1 MNKQLRS
8 SLLLLLT
15 AAIWG
20 FAMPAQRAGSEF
32 LSPMT
37 FNALRT
43 MLGFLVMLPLML
55 HQDKKDPAPFTKK
68 DVLAGCVAGTVLF
81 IAAFLQQAGVSVQPG
96 AEEMQQ
102 AGEAVQNGTDA
113 GKAGFITALYV
124 VLVPVLG
131 VFVRKKTGIT
141 TWLAL
146 LLAIPAL
153 YLLCMEPG
161 KAFFLQASDGML
173 LVGAVFW
180 AVHILVTDHFV
191 QTVRPLRLCVVQFA
205 VGAVLNGMFA
215 LFTESIATQDVIGG
229 LWAVAYCGI
238 LSTGV
243 GYTLQTIGQ
252 KECHP
257 AVAALILC
265 LESVFCVIG
274 GELML
279 NEKMSTEGYIGCA
292 LMLGAVVLAQGSV
305 LFTNR
310 KADVHV

>member
-1 MNKQLRS
+1 MNRQLKS

-20 FAMPAQRAGSEF
+20 FAMPAQRAGSQF

-68 DVLAGCVAGTVLF
+68 DILAGCLTGTVLF

-96 AEEMQQ
+96 AEEMRL
-102 AGEAVQNGTDA
+102 AGETVQNGTDA

-131 VFVRKKTGIT
+131 VFIRKKTGIT

-153 YLLCMEPG
+153 YLLCMTPG
-161 KAFFLQASDGML
+161 KAFSLEASDGML

-180 AVHILVTDHFV
+180 ALHILVTDHFV
-191 QTVRPLRLCVVQFA
+191 QTVRPLRLCVIQFA
-205 VGAVLNGMFA
+205 VGAVLNGIFA
-215 LFTESIATQDVIGG
+215 LCTEDMASQDVVSG

-238 LSTGV
+238 MSTGL

-252 KECHP
+252 KDCHP

-274 GELML
+274 GALML
-279 NEKMSTEGYIGCA
+279 NEKMSMEGYIGCM

-305 LFTNR
+305 LFGNR
-310 KADVHV
+310 KADQHV

>member
-20 FAMPAQRAGSEF
+20 FAMAAQRVGSEH
-32 LSPMT
+32 LSPLT

-43 MLGFLVMLPLML
+43 TMAFLVFLPLVL
-55 HQDKKDPAPFTKK
+55 HQEKKHPAPFGKR
-68 DVLAGCVAGTVLF
+68 DMMAGCITGTVLF
-81 IAAFLQQAGVSVQPG
+81 IAALLQQIGVSG
-96 AEEMQQ
+96 TE
-102 AGEAVQNGTDA
+102 GTDA

-131 VFVRKKTGIT
+131 VFIGKKTGLF
-141 TWLAL
+141 TWLSL

-153 YLLCMEPG
+153 YLLCMTEGASFTLAP
-161 KAFFLQASDGML
+161 SDGAL

-180 AVHILVTDHFV
+180 AMHILVTDHFV
-191 QTVRPLRLCVVQFA
+191 ATVRPLRLCLIQFA
-205 VGAVLNGMFA
+205 AGALLNWVFA
-215 LFTESIATQDVIGG
+215 FLTEDMARQDILGG

-252 KECHP
+252 KDCHP
-257 AVAALILC
+257 ALAALILC
-265 LESVFCVIG
+265 LESVFCVIAG
-274 GELML
+274 
-279 NEKMSTEGYIGCA
+279 A
-292 LMLGAVVLAQGSV
+292 LMLGEKMTAWGYTGCILMLAAVVIAQGGA
-305 LFTNR
+305 LFKNR
-310 KADVHV
+310 KAKKHV

>member
-1 MNKQLRS
+1 MNKQVRS

-43 MLGFLVMLPLML
+43 LLGLFMMLPLML
-55 HQDKKDPAPFTKK
+55 WQEKKSPAPFSRR
-68 DVLAGCVAGTVLF
+68 DVLAGCVTGAVLF
-81 IAAFLQQAGVSVQPG
+81 IAALLQQMGVSVSLG
-96 AEEMQQ
+96 NAAAQ
-102 AGEAVQNGTDA
+102 AAGDGTDA

-131 VFVRKKTGIT
+131 VFIRKKTGIF
-141 TWLAL
+141 TWLSL
-146 LLAIPAL
+146 LLAVPAL

-161 KAFFLQASDGML
+161 KAFSLQPSDAML

-180 AVHILVTDHFV
+180 ALHILVTDHFV
-191 QTVRPLRLCVVQFA
+191 ETVRPLRLCVVQFA
-205 VGAVLNGMFA
+205 VGALLNGVCA
-215 LFTESIATQDVIGG
+215 LLMEDMSQQQVVKG

-238 LSTGV
+238 MSTGV
-243 GYTLQTIGQ
+243 GYTLQTLGQ
-252 KECHP
+252 KDCHP
-257 AVAALILC
+257 ALAALILC

-274 GELML
+274 G
-279 NEKMSTEGYIGCA
+279 A
-292 LMLGAVVLAQGSV
+292 LMLGETMEMEGYLGCVLMLLAVVLAQGSV
-305 LFTNR
+305 LL
-310 KADVHV
+310 KKQEGVKHV

>member
-20 FAMPAQRAGSEF
+20 FAMPAQRAGSEH

-43 MLGFLVMLPLML
+43 VLGCIAMLPLL
-55 HQDKKDPAPFTKK
+55 IHSEKKNPAPFRKK
-68 DVLAGCVAGTVLF
+68 DVLAGIATGVVLF
-81 IAAFLQQAGVSVQPG
+81 IAAYLQQAGVSVAPQM
-96 AEEMQQ
+96 AE
-102 AGEAVQNGTDA
+102 GVEAVENGTDA

-131 VFVRKKTGIT
+131 VFIRKKTGIF

-161 KAFFLQASDGML
+161 KAFSLAASDAML

-180 AVHILVTDHFV
+180 ALHILVTDYFV
-191 QTVRPLRLCVVQFA
+191 QSVQPLRLCVIQFA
-205 VGAVLNGMFA
+205 VGAVLNGIFA
-215 LFTESIATQDVIGG
+215 LLTEDMSQQNVLGG

-274 GELML
+274 GALML
-279 NEKMSTEGYIGCA
+279 GETMGMEGYIGCV
-292 LMLGAVVLAQGSV
+292 LMLAAVVLAQGGV
-305 LFTNR
+305 LLKNR
-310 KADVHV
+310 KAKTNV

>member
-20 FAMPAQRAGSEF
+20 FAMPAQRAGSEH

-43 MLGFLVMLPLML
+43 MLGFLVMLPLL
-55 HQDKKDPAPFTKK
+55 LRQEKKEPAPFTKK
-68 DVLAGCVAGTVLF
+68 DILAGCLAGMVLF

-96 AEEMQQ
+96 AEALEQ
-102 AGEAVQNGTDA
+102 AGEVVENGTDA

-131 VFVRKKTGIT
+131 VFVKKKTGIF
-141 TWLAL
+141 TWLSL

-153 YLLCMEPG
+153 YLLCMTEG
-161 KAFFLQASDGML
+161 AAFTLVPSDAAL

-180 AVHILVTDHFV
+180 AMHILVTDHYV
-191 QTVRPLRLCVVQFA
+191 ETVRPLRLCLIQFA
-205 VGAVLNGMFA
+205 VGSLLNWLFA
-215 LFTESIATQDVIGG
+215 FIMEDMSRQDVLGG

-238 LSTGV
+238 FSTGI
-243 GYTLQTIGQ
+243 GYTLQTLGQ
-252 KECHP
+252 KDCHP
-257 AVAALILC
+257 ALAALILC
-265 LESVFCVIG
+265 LESVFCVISG
-274 GELML
+274 AILL
-279 NEKMSTEGYIGCA
+279 NEQMTAWGAIGCVM
-292 LMLGAVVLAQGSV
+292 MLCAVVLAQGGALLS
-305 LFTNR
+305 NR
-310 KADVHV
+310 KAKKHV